1 MIFKSYI
8 IEENLVSL
16 KKINLFYGENL
27 GLKNDFKKKVSE
39 FHSSYE
45 TIKLYQEDILK
56 NSNFFFNEISNISLF
71 KKKKLFILDQV
82 NDKLLPIRYG
92 FAAQNYENQIGNV
105 ELQTLAK
112 DGLIRNSC
120 HHVIVE
126 YTNTNT

>member
-45 TIKLYQEDILK
+45 TIKLYKPDM
-56 NSNFFFNEISNISLF
+56 F
-71 KKKKLFILDQV
+71 KI
-82 NDKLLPIRYG
+82 
-92 FAAQNYENQIGNV
+92 
-105 ELQTLAK
+105 
-112 DGLIRNSC
+112 
-120 HHVIVE
+120 
-126 YTNTNT
+126 